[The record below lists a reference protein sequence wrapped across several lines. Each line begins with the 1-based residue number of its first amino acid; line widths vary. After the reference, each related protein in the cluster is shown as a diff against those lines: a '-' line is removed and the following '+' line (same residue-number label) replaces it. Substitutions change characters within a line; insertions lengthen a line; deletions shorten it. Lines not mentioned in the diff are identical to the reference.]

1 MHSFTHG
8 NTHRHSVHTE
18 QHTPE
23 LRHVAHSSNRIHA
36 LPPEIEMLRVK
47 TYAAELTARINESLK
62 ILRNTSELASV
73 RRTQLQ
79 LAKERFSTVKK
90 LLQEH
95 HCITASEE
103 KLAAV
108 EAEIF
113 SYENSLKEKTLPGT
127 SANPRDIIERVRY
140 LVTHKSYAEAEKLLV
155 FCIERMEDASGSFGT
170 APWYYE
176 ELCRIYRV
184 QKEYGK
190 EVKVLEAYLK
200 REKAPGTRRG
210 HLYDQLKEAR
220 RLVSSFGQ
228 RG

>member
-1 MHSFTHG
+1 
-8 NTHRHSVHTE
+8 
-18 QHTPE
+18 
-23 LRHVAHSSNRIHA
+23 
-36 LPPEIEMLRVK
+36 MLRVK

-95 HCITASEE
+95 HCIT
-103 KLAAV
+103 V
-108 EAEIF
+108 
-113 SYENSLKEKTLPGT
+113 KEKTLPGT